1 MADNVSVPFLDSKI
15 SIQDLKNLE
24 KAGSLITIFRELKK
38 IEKIKDTKPN
48 EKELKDK
55 SGEILLKDL
64 EQYNKQKNNEYYK
77 NFLNK
82 EIYKQT
88 SIKKFSLHKFEKEAL
103 KIFNKRRATFYDQY
117 IYSLL
122 RNQNKNLIYELYYQI
137 ESKESS
143 INQLASKYSSGSE
156 KYKLGVVGPISLK
169 DINPKISQILISKDD
184 AQINEP
190 IFINDQW
197 YIIQK
202 ETYIPAKYNDYY
214 QNKICLELFEKDLDL
229 DFLKFISQNNIN

>member
-15 SIQDLKNLE
+15 SLQDLKNLE

-38 IEKIKDTKPN
+38 IEKIKDTKPS
-48 EKELKDK
+48 EKELREK
-55 SGEILLKDL
+55 SGEIVLKDI
-64 EQYNKQKNNEYYK
+64 EQFNIQKNNEYYK

-88 SIKKFSLHKFEKEAL
+88 CIKKFSLQKFEKEAL
-103 KIFNKRRATFYDQY
+103 KIFNIRRPTYYDQY

-143 INQLASKYSSGSE
+143 INELARKYSSGSE
-156 KYKLGVVGPISLK
+156 KSKLGVVGPISLK
-169 DINPKISQILISKDD
+169 DVHSKISQILISNNDEK
-184 AQINEP
+184 INEP

-197 YIIQK
+197 YLIQK

-214 QNKICLELFEKDLDL
+214 QNKICLELFEKELDL
-229 DFLKFISQNNIN
+229 ESFKLISQNNLH